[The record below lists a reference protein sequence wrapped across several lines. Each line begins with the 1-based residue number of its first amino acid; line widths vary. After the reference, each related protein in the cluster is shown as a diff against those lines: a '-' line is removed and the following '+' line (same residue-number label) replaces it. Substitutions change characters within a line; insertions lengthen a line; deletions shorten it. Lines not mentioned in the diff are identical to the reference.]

1 MIQLSLSNINEH
13 SPYLVEF
20 DKATGLYKF
29 VSEYGVSFS
38 VAFEEND
45 LLLSGLSYQFAL
57 TNYEGKKSPR
67 DSKVRT
73 TVLAIV
79 EEFFSKMK
87 RLFFIFVKR
96 GMECRK

>member
-1 MIQLSLSNINEH
+1 MIQLSLPNINEH

-45 LLLSGLSYQFAL
+45 LLLSYGCL
-57 TNYEGKKSPR
+57 
-67 DSKVRT
+67 
-73 TVLAIV
+73 
-79 EEFFSKMK
+79 FSV
-87 RLFFIFVKR
+87 FIFEVS
-96 GMECRK
+96 

>member
-1 MIQLSLSNINEH
+1 MNVGKNEH

-67 DSKVRT
+67 RRG
-73 TVLAIV
+73 AHAARFRI
-79 EEFFSKMK
+79 
-87 RLFFIFVKR
+87 RLR
-96 GMECRK
+96 EGPL